1 MTTIAVLGTGIMG
14 LPIAAN
20 LLDAGFPV
28 RAWNRTEARARPLA
42 DRGGVVATTP
52 AEAVR
57 GADIVLTMLA
67 DGPAVREVMA
77 GLDEEPG
84 AGRLW
89 IQASTVGARYAD
101 EFAGL
106 AAAHDLTY
114 VDAPVLGTRQ
124 PAEQGA
130 LVVLASGPDDARER
144 CTPVFDAIGSRT
156 RWVGPAGAGSRL
168 KLVVNSWL
176 ETLTV
181 GAAEAL
187 SLAAA
192 LGLDPH
198 LFLDT
203 IRGGGLDAGY
213 VQGKG
218 AAMLAGEFPPSFP
231 LSLAAKDARLVGA
244 AAAAA
249 GQPAPLAAA
258 VRDRY
263 EQALAD
269 GHGGEDMAAVYRAY
283 HRTPPR

>member
-20 LLDAGFPV
+20 LLDAGFSV
-28 RAWNRTEARARPLA
+28 RAWNRTPARARPLA
-42 DRGGVVATTP
+42 DRGAVVAATP
-52 AEAVR
+52 NEAVL
-57 GADIVLTMLA
+57 GAETVLTMLS
-67 DGPAVREVMA
+67 DGPAVREVMV
-77 GLDEEPG
+77 GLGAEPA

-89 IQASTVGARYAD
+89 IQASTVGTAYAD

-106 AAAHDLTY
+106 AAAQGLTY
-114 VDAPVLGTRQ
+114 VDSPVLGTRQ

-130 LVVLASGPDDARER
+130 LVVLASGPDQARER
-144 CTPVFDAIGSRT
+144 CAPVFDAIGSRT
-156 RWVGPAGAGSRL
+156 LWLGPAGAGSRL
-168 KLVVNSWL
+168 KLVINSWL

-181 GAAEAL
+181 GTAEAL
-187 SLAAA
+187 SFAAA

-231 LSLAAKDARLVGA
+231 LSLAVKDARLVGE

-249 GQPAPLAAA
+249 GQSAPLAAA
-258 VRDRY
+258 VRARY

-269 GHGGEDMAAVYRAY
+269 GHGAADMAAVYRVY
-283 HRTPPR
+283 QD

>member
-20 LLDAGFPV
+20 LLDAGFSV
-28 RAWNRTEARARPLA
+28 RAWNRTPARARPLA
-42 DRGGVVATTP
+42 DRGAVVAATP
-52 AEAVR
+52 NEAVL
-57 GADIVLTMLA
+57 GAETVLTMLS
-67 DGPAVREVMA
+67 DGPAVREVMV
-77 GLDEEPG
+77 GLGAEPA

-89 IQASTVGARYAD
+89 IQASTVGTAYAD

-106 AAAHDLTY
+106 AAAQGLTY
-114 VDAPVLGTRQ
+114 VDSPVLGTRQ

-130 LVVLASGPDDARER
+130 LVVLASGPDQARER
-144 CTPVFDAIGSRT
+144 CAPVFDAIGSRT
-156 RWVGPAGAGSRL
+156 LWLGPAGAGSRL
-168 KLVVNSWL
+168 KLVINSWL

-181 GAAEAL
+181 GTAEAL

-231 LSLAAKDARLVGA
+231 LSLAVKDARLVGA

-258 VRDRY
+258 VRARY

-269 GHGGEDMAAVYRAY
+269 GHGAADMAAVYRTY
-283 HRTPPR
+283 RD